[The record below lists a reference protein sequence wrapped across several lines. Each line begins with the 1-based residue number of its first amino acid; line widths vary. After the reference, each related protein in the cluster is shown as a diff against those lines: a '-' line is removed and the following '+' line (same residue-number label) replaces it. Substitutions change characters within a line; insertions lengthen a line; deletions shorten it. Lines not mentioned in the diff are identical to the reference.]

1 LKKIYY
7 LKWKTYVPSSLDN
20 EQELFVPHRI
30 KFARTEEFENFC
42 KVVVSKEIFDQHS
55 VKLSNGNHEIQH
67 IKKIAKTAERK
78 ISTDIC
84 IAHYP
89 IRSKEQLKSK
99 ILVGYINNLATYDAK
114 PGEGW
119 HLEVLLN
126 KIKSTQNFSDADL
139 TMFAKTYACDVT
151 ADLIPIVSQPI
162 NTSFCQNIQ
171 MRYTSLNEVVALKN
185 FIENCELLAREH
197 STVTIRQVMIF
208 LRRPIY
214 KVLLRFKRIIKLL
227 LRKK

>member
-1 LKKIYY
+1 M
-7 LKWKTYVPSSLDN
+7 
-20 EQELFVPHRI
+20 
-30 KFARTEEFENFC
+30 KFARTEEFEKFC

-89 IRSKEQLKSK
+89 ICSKEQLKSK
-99 ILVGYINNLATYDAK
+99 VLVGYINNLATYDAK

-126 KIKSTQNFSDADL
+126 KIKSNQNFSDVDL

-151 ADLIPIVSQPI
+151 VDSIPISSQPV
-162 NTSFCQNIQ
+162 NTSFCQNIKI
-171 MRYTSLNEVVALKN
+171 RYTNLNEVVALKN

-197 STVTIRQVMIF
+197 SKVTIKQVMIF
-208 LRRPIY
+208 LRRLIY
-214 KVLLRFKRIIKLL
+214 KLFLRFKQIIKLL